1 MKSQIAFRAGM
12 WMTVALACQTV
23 NAADSTH
30 RYVVADNSAAR
41 AQLPF
46 SDAVQA
52 GDALYISG
60 TLGLNPMDMQVPADP
75 KVEARQVM
83 EAIQKTLQAA
93 GYQIDDL
100 VSVQV
105 YCTNLDLYGAFNE
118 VYRGFFHDHFPA
130 RAFIGV
136 NQLLRGA
143 HFELM
148 GIAVKH
154 ATGH

>member
-1 MKSQIAFRAGM
+1 MKSHTAFLAGM
-12 WMTVALACQTV
+12 WMTLALACQTV
-23 NAADSTH
+23 NATDSTH
-30 RYVVADNSAAR
+30 RYIVGDNSPAR

-52 GDALYISG
+52 GDTLYVSG
-60 TLGLNPMDMQVPADP
+60 TLGLNATDMQVPGDP
-75 KVEARQVM
+75 KIEARQVM

-93 GYQIDDL
+93 GYQLDDL

-105 YCTNLDLYGAFNE
+105 YCSNLDLYGAFNE

-136 NQLLRGA
+136 SQLLRGA
-143 HFELM
+143 HFEVM
-148 GIAVKH
+148 GTAVRH